1 LTSIAVDIRPADR
14 AMSLMLADA
23 NPRFDL
29 EISASGINSLK
40 FSGPVGLDG
49 LYRKCQPLLSA

>member
-1 LTSIAVDIRPADR
+1 MAVDIRPADR

-49 LYRKCQPLLSA
+49 LYRKGQPLLSA

>member
-1 LTSIAVDIRPADR
+1 MAVDIRPADR

-40 FSGPVGLDG
+40 FSGPLASTGCIARASRSFRRDRL
-49 LYRKCQPLLSA
+49 